1 MPNNDYILRSDALKA
16 VCETCSEHGEEG
28 ESCASHC
35 GDYALIQNIP
45 AADVEPVRHGR
56 WIPGEV
62 VYSKYDGGRLIARY
76 YDQWT
81 CSVCNYVINDQ
92 HYSRISYKRCP
103 ECGAKMD
110 KEVVDE

>member
-1 MPNNDYILRSDALKA
+1 MPNNDYILRSKALKA

-56 WIPGEV
+56 WIDKSNDEYAYYCENVYQCSACGEEWDILEGTPKQNS
-62 VYSKYDGGRLIARY
+62 Y
-76 YDQWT
+76 
-81 CSVCNYVINDQ
+81 
-92 HYSRISYKRCP
+92 HYCP
-103 ECGAKMD
+103 NCGAKMD
-110 KEVVDE
+110 DEPPKEGDDG

>member
-56 WIPGEV
+56 WIPHETDDGFSNGVQCTVCGEWF
-62 VYSKYDGGRLIARY
+62 YKYFTY
-76 YDQWT
+76 
-81 CSVCNYVINDQ
+81 NY
-92 HYSRISYKRCP
+92 CP
-103 ECGAKMD
+103 DCGAKMQG
-110 KEVVDE
+110 EVDNE